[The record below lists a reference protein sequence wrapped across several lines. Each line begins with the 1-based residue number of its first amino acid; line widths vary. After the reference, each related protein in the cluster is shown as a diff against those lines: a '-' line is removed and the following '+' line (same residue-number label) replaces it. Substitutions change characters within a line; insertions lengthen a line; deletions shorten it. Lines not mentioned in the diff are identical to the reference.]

1 MASRSTP
8 KPATRRT
15 GVREA
20 AAQATR
26 DSILR
31 AATKVFAK
39 YGYEGGSVEKISK
52 AARSYD
58 RMIYYYFGSKEGLF
72 IAVLES
78 IYRRMDEAEA
88 ALDLDATRPVEALTA
103 VIRFVLGYYRKN
115 PEFVTLLN
123 TENLHQGR
131 HVAKSPRAREY
142 SSRAIAIIRTLLE
155 SGAAQGLFRPDVA
168 ARDLYLLI
176 ASTGYF
182 YTSNRHTL
190 SAFLGEPLET
200 PEAVAHWEDFVI
212 ETVLRTVEARAPE
225 EETSP
230 PHEAPMNTPAPTP
243 TALRSALPRK
253 PQAALRPVRREA

>member
-1 MASRSTP
+1 MAAARAP

-39 YGYEGGSVEKISK
+39 YGYDGGSVEKISK
-52 AARSYD
+52 AANSYD

-72 IAVLES
+72 IAVLEG
-78 IYRRMDEAEA
+78 IYRRMDDAEA
-88 ALDLDATRPVEALTA
+88 ALHLDASRPVEALAA

-123 TENLHQGR
+123 TENLHKGR
-131 HVAKSPRAREY
+131 HIAKSLRAREY
-142 SSRAIAIIRTLLE
+142 SSRAIAIIQELLE
-155 SGAAQGLFRPDVA
+155 SGVQQGLFRADVA

-190 SAFLGEPLET
+190 TTFLGEPLET

-212 ETVLRTVEARAPE
+212 ETVLRTVDAGSPE
-225 EETSP
+225 EET
-230 PHEAPMNTPAPTP
+230 TDTP
-243 TALRSALPRK
+243 THEDRKWQKSQAPQSRARSSSGT
-253 PQAALRPVRREA
+253 

>member
-1 MASRSTP
+1 MANGRSSLP

-26 DSILR
+26 ESILR

-39 YGYEGGSVEKISK
+39 YGYDGGSVEKISK
-52 AARSYD
+52 AAKSYD

-72 IAVLES
+72 IAVLEG

-88 ALDLDATRPVEALTA
+88 AIDLDASRPVEALTA

-123 TENLHQGR
+123 TENLHKGR
-131 HVAKSPRAREY
+131 HVAKSLRAREY
-142 SSRAIAIIRTLLE
+142 SSRAIAIIQKLLE
-155 SGAAQGLFRPDVA
+155 SGVAQGLFRDDVA

-190 SAFLGEPLET
+190 TAFLGEPLET
-200 PEAVAHWEDFVI
+200 PEAVEHWEDFVI
-212 ETVLRTVEARAPE
+212 ETVLRTVDAGASD
-225 EETSP
+225 EETTS
-230 PHEAPMNTPAPTP
+230 PHEEATKWQKSQPAQSR
-243 TALRSALPRK
+243 ARSSSGT
-253 PQAALRPVRREA
+253 

>member
-1 MASRSTP
+1 MAERKSAPRT
-8 KPATRRT
+8 ATRRP

-31 AATKVFAK
+31 SATRVFAK
-39 YGYEGGSVEKISK
+39 YGYDGGSVEKISK
-52 AARSYD
+52 AAKSYD

-72 IAVLES
+72 IAVLEG
-78 IYRRMDEAEA
+78 IYRRMDDAEA
-88 ALDLDATRPVEALTA
+88 ALRLDAARPVESLTA
-103 VIRFVLGYYRKN
+103 VIRFVLGYYRRN

-123 TENLHQGR
+123 SENLHKGR
-131 HVAKSPRAREY
+131 HIAKSLRAREY
-142 SSRAIAIIRTLLE
+142 SSRAITILREILSA
-155 SGAAQGLFRPDVA
+155 GVAQGLFRADVA

-190 SAFLGEPLET
+190 TAFLGEPLET

-212 ETVLRTVEARAPE
+212 ESVLRTVDAGSSEDESTPRPE
-225 EETSP
+225 VKKWQKSQ
-230 PHEAPMNTPAPTP
+230 PAPSR
-243 TALRSALPRK
+243 ARSSSGT
-253 PQAALRPVRREA
+253 

>member
-1 MASRSTP
+1 MATRKSILP

-39 YGYEGGSVEKISK
+39 YGYDGGSVEKISK
-52 AARSYD
+52 AANSYD

-72 IAVLES
+72 IAVLEG
-78 IYRRMDEAEA
+78 IYRRMDDAEA
-88 ALDLDATRPVEALTA
+88 AIDLDASRPVDALTA

-123 TENLHQGR
+123 TENLHKGR
-131 HVAKSPRAREY
+131 HVAKSLRAREY
-142 SSRAIAIIRTLLE
+142 SSRAIAIIRKLLE
-155 SGAAQGLFRPDVA
+155 SGAQQGLFRSDVS

-190 SAFLGEPLET
+190 TAFLGEPLET

-212 ETVLRTVEARAPE
+212 ETVLRTVDAHPSG
-225 EETSP
+225 EETTP
-230 PHEAPMNTPAPTP
+230 PHKENRMTPDIHEQASLG
-243 TALRSALPRK
+243 TA
-253 PQAALRPVRREA
+253 RRET